1 MKQALVLSGG
11 GARGAYQ
18 IGVWKALE
26 ELNIKCDI
34 VTGTSIGSI
43 NGALYT
49 QGSLK
54 EAEELWKN
62 IDLETV
68 FPITVDNNNSK
79 ELLKK
84 YLKSSITGGIEPSNL
99 LKNLKKCLD
108 LDKIYNSDIDYGLVT
123 VKYPTLKTVKL
134 TKSQI
139 PKNKLIDYIIAS
151 STVFPVFKLK
161 KIGEN
166 TYIDGGYR
174 DTVPLDLAKKMG
186 ANKFIIVNISTVEKI
201 YRPSKKEKII
211 YISPNNNVGIPL
223 IFNAQKAKINIR
235 YGYND
240 TMKVFKKLYGKK
252 YTFKELDKIYV
263 KNEVFKTINSYIDT
277 IEYLGM
283 IFNIDDSQIYTIDKF
298 NSILKK
304 KMNDYN
310 QNNSLVNSRERVIY
324 IYNCLNS
331 KKITPGINKILN
343 KEYKAAYY
351 LYLNM

>member
-18 IGVWKALE
+18 VGVWKALE

-43 NGALYT
+43 NGALYA

-54 EAEELWKN
+54 EALELWNN
-62 IDLETV
+62 INLETV
-68 FPITVDNNNSK
+68 FPISIENNSNK
-79 ELLKK
+79 ELIKK
-84 YLKSSITGGIEPSNL
+84 YFKSSINGGIEPSNL
-99 LKNLKKCLD
+99 LENLKKCID
-108 LDKIYNSDIDYGLVT
+108 LEKVYNSNIDYGLVT

-134 TKSQI
+134 TKSEI
-139 PKNKLIDYIIAS
+139 PKDKLLDYIIAS

-161 KIGEN
+161 EIEDN

-174 DTVPLDLAKKMG
+174 DTVPLDLAKRMG
-186 ANKFIIVNISTVEKI
+186 ANKFIIVNISTVCKM
-201 YRPSKKEKII
+201 YRPPKNEKII
-211 YISPNNNVGIPL
+211 YISPNNNIGLPL
-223 IFNAQKAKINIR
+223 IFNAKTAKVNIR

-240 TMKVFKKLYGKK
+240 TMKVFKKMYGKK
-252 YTFKELDKIYV
+252 YTFKDLSNVYIKSDI
-263 KNEVFKTINSYIDT
+263 FKTMNSYIDT

-283 IFNIDDSQIYTIDKF
+283 IFGIDDSLIYTIDKF
-298 NSILKK
+298 NCKILKK
-304 KMNDYN
+304 LNDYKK
-310 QNNSLVNSRERVIY
+310 NSNLINSKDRIIY
-324 IYNCLNS
+324 IYNCLKS

>member
-34 VTGTSIGSI
+34 VTGASIGSI

-54 EAEELWKN
+54 EAEELWN
-62 IDLETV
+62 SINLETV
-68 FPITVDNNNSK
+68 FPISIENDSNK
-79 ELLKK
+79 ELIKK
-84 YLKSSITGGIEPSNL
+84 YFKSSINGGIEPSNL
-99 LKNLKKCLD
+99 LKNLKQCLD
-108 LDKIYNSDIDYGLVT
+108 LDKIYNSNIDYGLVT
-123 VKYPTLKTVKL
+123 VRYPTLKPVKL

-139 PKNKLIDYIIAS
+139 PKDKLIDYIIAS

-161 KIGEN
+161 EIGDN

-186 ANKFIIVNISTVEKI
+186 ANKFIVVNISSVCKM
-201 YRPSKKEKII
+201 YHPSKKEKII
-211 YISPNNNVGIPL
+211 YISPNNNIGLPL
-223 IFNAQKAKINIR
+223 VFNAKKAKINIR

-240 TMKVFKKLYGKK
+240 TMKVFKKMYGKK
-252 YTFKELDKIYV
+252 YTFKNLNKVYV
-263 KNEVFKTINSYIDT
+263 KTDIFKTINSYIDT
-277 IEYLGM
+277 MEYLGM
-283 IFNIDDSQIYTIDKF
+283 IFGIDDSQIYTIDKF

-304 KMNDYN
+304 RIDDYS
-310 QNNSLVNSRERVIY
+310 QNSSLINSRERVIY
-324 IYNCLNS
+324 IYNCLMSN
-331 KKITPGINKILN
+331 KITPGINKILN
-343 KEYKAAYY
+343 KEYRAAYY